1 MVHDPNLANALDT
14 VRKICVKVGFVPR
27 VSILS
32 IDDDLLCLRSQL
44 VHHFGL
50 QHTNNPAKGLGVIY
64 HGVVSICTGLYLGG
78 HNASRGESTKDCIRI
93 LLQSLSGASVDART
107 EVRNLCAWDRGYG
120 GPGGAINKMVLSYG
134 CDLLG
139 TLQRTR
145 SFPFTFGREGGPN
158 QKVIAEDSTQD
169 VYWVKKD
176 KSSSVA
182 ASEKPVYGMA
192 YQTGLSKVVLCHTSL
207 PVAGPGKFSFV
218 SVSKKDVA
226 PPPTEDPGYD
236 KFEQNDVQLTC
247 GQRSPEWF
255 LMRKVGITGT
265 VAATAFRRVAREMLK
280 NPAYNVDLMVEFVLD
295 TLLIKYWDKSNAAVE
310 EDLVDAVYQEEE
322 LTVMSNSKLKELCK
336 AKGVVQSGNKKALIE
351 RLKLNIYETNNQ
363 LESIKS
369 LILSCWFMPPV

>member
-14 VRKICVKVGFVPR
+14 VRKICVKVGFVPS
-27 VSILS
+27 VSVSS
-32 IDDDLLCLRSQL
+32 IDNDLLCLRSQL

-50 QHTNNPAKGLGVIY
+50 QHTNNPAKGLGVIH

-78 HNASRGESTKDCIRI
+78 HIASRCESTKDCIQI
-93 LLQSLSGASVDART
+93 LLQSLSGAPVDART

-120 GPGGAINKMVLSYG
+120 GPGGAINEMALSYR

-139 TLQRTR
+139 TSQRTR
-145 SFPFTFGREGGPN
+145 SFPFTFGQEGGPY
-158 QKVIAEDSTQD
+158 QKVIAEDGTQD
-169 VYWVKKD
+169 AYWVKKN

-226 PPPTEDPGYD
+226 PPPTEDPGFD
-236 KFEQNDVQLTC
+236 KFEQIVVQLTC

-255 LMRKVGITGT
+255 LMSTGT
-265 VAATAFRRVAREMLK
+265 VAGTAF
-280 NPAYNVDLMVEFVLD
+280 
-295 TLLIKYWDKSNAAVE
+295 
-310 EDLVDAVYQEEE
+310 
-322 LTVMSNSKLKELCK
+322 
-336 AKGVVQSGNKKALIE
+336 
-351 RLKLNIYETNNQ
+351 
-363 LESIKS
+363 
-369 LILSCWFMPPV
+369 